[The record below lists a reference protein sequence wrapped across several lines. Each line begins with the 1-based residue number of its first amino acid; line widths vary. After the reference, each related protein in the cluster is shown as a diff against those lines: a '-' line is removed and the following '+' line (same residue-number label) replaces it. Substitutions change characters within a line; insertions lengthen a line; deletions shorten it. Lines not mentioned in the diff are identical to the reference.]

1 MSPFSISAGGI
12 DLSACRAACTH
23 PGAGAFAS
31 FEGWVRDVHQ
41 GRAVRGLDYQ
51 AYAELAEVE
60 GTRIIMDA
68 MKRFDLLGAMAV
80 HRVGT
85 LTIGDLAVYVG
96 VSSGHRDAAFAACR
110 HIIDAIKAEVPIWKR
125 EHYVDG
131 DSDWLHP
138 LA

>member
-1 MSPFSISAGGI
+1 MKPFSISACSI
-12 DLSACRAACTH
+12 DLSACRAICTH
-23 PGAGAFAS
+23 PGAGAFAC
-31 FEGWVRDVHQ
+31 FEGWVRHVHQ

-60 GTRIIMDA
+60 GTRIVIDA
-68 MKRFDLLGAMAV
+68 IKRFELLGAIAV

-85 LTIGDLAVYVG
+85 LSIGDLAVYVG

-110 HIIDAIKAEVPIWKR
+110 HIIDSIKADVPIWKR